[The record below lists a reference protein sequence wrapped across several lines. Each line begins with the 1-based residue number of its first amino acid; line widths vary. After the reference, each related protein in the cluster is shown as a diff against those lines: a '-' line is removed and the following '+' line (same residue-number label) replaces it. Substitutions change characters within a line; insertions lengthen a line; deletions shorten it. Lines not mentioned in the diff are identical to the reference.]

1 MNRPTP
7 PAPDAPWPDPGAE
20 TPRPPRR
27 ANVLG
32 WLLAA
37 GLLAAE
43 CHAAAPGRFTVEEG
57 PDAVTVQYHGDPAW
71 KAVVDRTHGGV
82 VSDFRLPADG
92 PNLVAVGDKDDGTIN
107 PMRGLFNLFYM
118 SLIEKGQTI

>member
-7 PAPDAPWPDPGAE
+7 PAPGTPGPDPGAD

-27 ANVLG
+27 ASVLG

-43 CHAAAPGRFTVEEG
+43 APAAEPGRFAVEEG
-57 PDAVTVQYHGDPAW
+57 PGAVTVEYRGDPAW
-71 KAVVDRTHGGV
+71 KAVVDQTHGGV
-82 VSDFRLPADG
+82 VRDFRLPADG
-92 PNLVAVGDKDDGTIN
+92 PNLVATGDKDDGTIN

-118 SLIEKGQTI
+118 SL